1 MGAGCSSDLDNPFV
15 YSGTGHHVPPLKIAL
30 VGDPEVGKT
39 CVALRFLK
47 NQFSPMYIPT
57 KKAVIESTV
66 RKLNV
71 PGHTVVSLTLWDI
84 PGREDIDLHKSYFR
98 NLDAA
103 IVVVDM
109 TEQTSIEMAPVWRQ
123 TVLNNTF
130 ITHPVEDKAGQVHT
144 TTMEET
150 PVDKETFPILLLG
163 NKFDVI
169 EQRIQAERLKKMMAE
184 RAKVEKKSQEEE
196 DKENQEIEENSRKIW
211 SINGPMTEEEKPECV
226 KFLEKTATD
235 HNFHGS
241 LMASARDGDGSVREA
256 IQYLIR
262 HVLETKFAVNKY
274 KRKDKTSEQKKAKEL
289 EYEGL
294 QLTNVKEFDH
304 VFEMADVAVKKV
316 ALLRDY
322 HHKSVTKLKEMCMQ
336 AQILESGETS
346 LEDCIIALK
355 RNIGDGAEL
364 KVKKDEDFC
373 KLDTVSKDENFKP
386 VKKMRTLLKL
396 FHNEFA
402 AVCKAIQAEC
412 PTIDSNLQ
420 TMDSRLNTMCE
431 ECWDVVAM
439 VDNVPRSQAE
449 IKEISAT
456 IEQNRAKMQH
466 ACLECR
472 SAIQIV
478 DDSKKKVKAA
488 FLW

>member
-1 MGAGCSSDLDNPFV
+1 MGAGCSSDSDNPFA

-130 ITHPVEDKAGQVHT
+130 LTRPVEDKAGQVHT

-150 PVDKETFPILLLG
+150 PVDKGTFPILLLG

-184 RAKVEKKSQEEE
+184 RAKEEKKSSEEE
-196 DKENQEIEENSRKIW
+196 DKEKQEIEENSRKIW
-211 SINGPMTEEEKPECV
+211 SINGPITEEEKPECV
-226 KFLEKTATD
+226 KFLEKTAVD

-256 IQYLIR
+256 VQYLVR
-262 HVLETKFAVNKY
+262 HVLEAKFAVNKY
-274 KRKDKTSEQKKAKEL
+274 KPKDKASEQKKAKEL

-294 QLTNVKEFDH
+294 QLTHVKEFDH

-316 ALLRDY
+316 AMLRDY
-322 HHKSVTKLKEMCMQ
+322 HHKSFTKLKEMCMQ

-355 RNIGDGAEL
+355 RNIGEGAEL

-373 KLDTVSKDENFKP
+373 KLEIVSKDEDFKP
-386 VKKMRTLLKL
+386 VKKMRVLMKL

-402 AVCKAIQAEC
+402 NVCKAIQKEC
-412 PTIDSNLQ
+412 PVIDTNLQ
-420 TMDSRLNTMCE
+420 TMDARLSTMCE
-431 ECWDVVAM
+431 ECWDAVAM

-449 IKEISAT
+449 IKEISST

-466 ACLECR
+466 ACLESR

-478 DDSKKKVKAA
+478 EDSKKKIKAA